1 MGGYKVNIAEL
12 GRLIQTLEDG
22 AEQVRDANKTLAAVG
37 QLEMLGNE
45 TLKGEAHRFEEKW
58 ESGPSMVAQ
67 RAGEHRIS
75 PEAAGQLQEVVIPEF
90 KAEFQI
96 LAPDAAHLV
105 VMVITTTSEIGWPA
119 VAAEAMRV
127 ANSVRFE
134 YPDDSRLDASEY

>member
-58 ESGPSMVAQ
+58 DYGL
-67 RAGEHRIS
+67 GKLD
-75 PEAAGQLQEVVIPEF
+75 EAAKGVIERLESA
-90 KAEFQI
+90 KKNYAALEAEYDELFGKI
-96 LAPDAAHLV
+96 
-105 VMVITTTSEIGWPA
+105 
-119 VAAEAMRV
+119 
-127 ANSVRFE
+127 F
-134 YPDDSRLDASEY
+134 PDDGVGAGISATGDQTASGIPGGGYTGGIQDVLGGTS